1 MCGRNVVFYQ
11 LWLSLSWPSSGHLR
25 SPELSHYDPVSQLTL
40 VLLNESD
47 TRGQDNQ
54 PCKTQILQVLTTH
67 NRDTI
72 EETSDQ
78 EQLIYQQSVY

>member
-54 PCKTQILQVLTTH
+54 PCKTLTTH

-78 EQLIYQQSVY
+78 EQLIYQQLVY